1 MAMVFDKWQE
11 LNELISKDIDPKPI
25 TPNKPKKK
33 NVKKKTNSALS
44 VWRGRIL
51 KNGVITASPNATTT

>member
-1 MAMVFDKWQE
+1 MAGAKRAYLKSHCPKTYYAKQAKEKERQE
-11 LNELISKDIDPKPI
+11 
-25 TPNKPKKK
+25 
-33 NVKKKTNSALS
+33 KTNSALS